1 MEVQITRNVTVLIIG
16 DYLSQYGNIDFD
28 SISDLNKKIDECI
41 DEFNIG
47 CVSVYLEDIEDFTED
62 ELLFLKK
69 NGVEF

>member
-41 DEFNIG
+41 DEFGIG
-47 CVSVYLEDIEDFTED
+47 CVSVYIEDIEEFTEE
-62 ELLFLKK
+62 ELTFLEE